1 MENAAQIKL
10 KEVVMPNRDMSGP
23 RGMGPMTGRGFGYG
37 GGNFGNGRGR
47 RFGGGFQGRGFGFG
61 RNADPYFDDVIPNVS
76 RKNILENQ
84 MNMLKDQLSLLEK
97 ELSNLKDE
105 NQKEEGGDKNE

>member
-1 MENAAQIKL
+1 
-10 KEVVMPNRDMSGP
+10 MPNRDMSGP
-23 RGMGPMTGRGFGYG
+23 RGMGPMTGRGFG
-37 GGNFGNGRGR
+37 
-47 RFGGGFQGRGFGFG
+47 FG
-61 RNADPYFDDVIPNVS
+61 RNADPYYENIIPNAS

-105 NQKEEGGDKNE
+105 NQKEEGED